1 MLMALIAF
9 LPQVS
14 LALTLIPS
22 PVIGAVEVY
31 AAAYLMVSGV
41 QLLALRAIASC
52 GTFTIGLSF
61 FAGASVMFMSGL
73 AQQVPESVRFMFQSG
88 IVVGV
93 VTAIIL
99 NLIFRLDRK
108 STRLNSSH

>member
-1 MLMALIAF
+1 MALIAF

-41 QLLALRAIASC
+41 QLLASRAIDSR
-52 GTFTIGLSF
+52 GPFTIGLSF
-61 FAGASVMFMSGL
+61 FAGATVMFMPGL
-73 AQQVPESVRFMFQSG
+73 AQLVPESVRFMFPSG
-88 IVVGV
+88 VVVGG
-93 VTAIIL
+93 VTAILLI
-99 NLIFRLDRK
+99 LIFLDRK
-108 STRLNSSH
+108 RFG